1 MAKTKTKINK
11 LEKQVLLNETDALP
25 VADTNMTIDGRYITE
40 EEFNEMIETFDPNN
54 LKVGWY
60 IGHIWNF
67 WMEKDKE
74 PEKQG
79 IIRDIEYKD
88 GVLYVYSQDLNP
100 EFLKAIESGKYT
112 DLSIEAQRLPTEN
125 KIENEDGEEEQ
136 EYKWHLTGIAAVK
149 TGAFSRYGLVEY
161 KQYSINNISYKVINQ
176 PNFFQVSNN
185 KSEVLKNMSKKN
197 TQTKI
202 KDEDQIDVVYT
213 EPEDDITTT
222 IDNTKLSSENYNTTN
237 AYVDDLQKSEIKTK
251 EEITFLQAQSKSLK
265 NKIED
270 KNNKIDMLEETISNL
285 QKELLKK
292 DFMIFYQKGIITK
305 TIQNKF
311 MGFDDSVNQF
321 KLNVEEDIYK
331 SQLWRDYSSNEGTKQ
346 VIEEQMKRGLL
357 VENISNNT
365 NFGNKQYE
373 NTKPLYT
380 NYTDNDLYEYAKNLA
395 LKETGVFNVND
406 IKKYLQKAQREMAR
420 R

>member
-40 EEFNEMIETFDPNN
+40 EEFNEMVETFDPNN

-112 DLSIEAQRLPTEN
+112 DLSIEAQRLPTEK

-176 PNFFQVSNN
+176 PNFFQVRIK
-185 KSEVLKNMSKKN
+185 KSEVLENMSKKN

-213 EPEDDITTT
+213 EPENDITTT
-222 IDNTKLSSENYNTTN
+222 IDNTASENCNTTN
-237 AYVDDLQKSEIKTK
+237 AYVDNLQRSEIKAK
-251 EEITFLQAQSKSLK
+251 EEIVYLEAQIKTLK
-265 NKIED
+265 NKLED
-270 KNNKIDMLEETISNL
+270 KNNKIDELEKTIPEKDN
-285 QKELLKK
+285 EILKK
-292 DFMIFYQKGIITK
+292 DFMIFYLRGLHEEKL
-305 TIQNKF
+305 QNKF
-311 MGFDDSVNQF
+311 MGFDDGVNQLKI
-321 KLNVEEDIYK
+321 KLDEDIYK
-331 SQLWRDYSSNEGTKQ
+331 SQMWRDYSSSPDMKKAIERQLEMKFFIKDINSTQYGNTPPEITQPITK
-346 VIEEQMKRGLL
+346 
-357 VENISNNT
+357 
-365 NFGNKQYE
+365 
-373 NTKPLYT
+373 
-380 NYTDNDLYEYAKNLA
+380 NYSDNDLYEYAQKLA
-395 LKETGVFNVND
+395 IKEKGIFNID
-406 IKKYLQKAQREMAR
+406 DLTYYIAKAQREINKI
-420 R
+420 